1 MILYSLHAE
10 RGEANENE
18 ECAARRVRCM
28 RLREVNDTDRRVH
41 LYPFCSI
48 LYLLTAKMWILL
60 LLLIIVAAFHCNVS
74 FYCNGFTTSSAAATS
89 QKQYALQ
96 TSSDASLSKS
106 ALQVVLIHDNSMHTA
121 LSNFLPSSTIATP
134 SPSSYSEWNTP
145 STNNNN
151 NNDIITNW
159 LKTSATV
166 DIFSTQASP
175 LLAIPDDA
183 TAEYEDTIIPVTPPT
198 TASST
203 SSSSTTI
210 IASSSKYRELT
221 TDEISTLQLA
231 FSTFYNSGSGNR
243 QENVM
248 KSYELFT
255 NAIHIWEST
264 EQSGDEIAGL
274 FRVRGDVNMVRTV
287 ILYVC
292 FDTIVVQ

>member
-1 MILYSLHAE
+1 M
-10 RGEANENE
+10 
-18 ECAARRVRCM
+18 
-28 RLREVNDTDRRVH
+28 
-41 LYPFCSI
+41 
-48 LYLLTAKMWILL
+48 LLVLL
-60 LLLIIVAAFHCNVS
+60 IVAAFHCNFS
-74 FYCNGFTTSSAAATS
+74 FFCNGFTTSSAAATS

-96 TSSDASLSKS
+96 TTSSSSSKS

-121 LSNFLPSSTIATP
+121 LSNFLPSSSTIATP

-175 LLAIPDDA
+175 SPLALPDDA

-210 IASSSKYRELT
+210 IASSSSSSSKYRELT

>member
-1 MILYSLHAE
+1 M
-10 RGEANENE
+10 
-18 ECAARRVRCM
+18 
-28 RLREVNDTDRRVH
+28 
-41 LYPFCSI
+41 
-48 LYLLTAKMWILL
+48 LLV
-60 LLLIIVAAFHCNVS
+60 LLIVATFHCNFS
-74 FYCNGFTTSSAAATS
+74 FFCNGFTTSSAAATS

-121 LSNFLPSSTIATP
+121 LSNFLPSSSTTFT
-134 SPSSYSEWNTP
+134 SPSSYSEWNPT
-145 STNNNN
+145 SNNNYN

-175 LLAIPDDA
+175 SPLVLPDDA

-210 IASSSKYRELT
+210 IASSKYRELT

-292 FDTIVVQ
+292 FDTIVV